1 MYVRAKRLVV
11 AAVALVVCAAV
22 AVGGCFLHSAL
33 AEEKKEGEK
42 SFIKW
47 VDFNIPMDMMEK
59 ALKLDVESHEKNEAV
74 VFNWVELLAYT
85 ATRNGGNWS
94 GVKTAKLDELAGL
107 LREGKTLEELTA
119 NLKNYNYF
127 LEAYTAVL
135 GGLVGSYEMQVK
147 AEGSEEPRWETK
159 YGLMGYSP
167 IAKNYP
173 YNDYDDFGS
182 SRDYGFKRKH
192 LGHDLMGATGTP
204 IIAVEGGVVEALGWN
219 QYGGWRIGIRSF
231 DQKRY
236 YYYAHLR
243 QNFPYNKTLRVG
255 SVVQPGDVIGYLG
268 HTGYSANENVNN
280 IRQPHLHFGIQ
291 LIFDESQKEGNN
303 EIWIDCYNIVRLLRR
318 HQSEVVKDPETKEYS
333 RVYDIRPIGAPERST
348 PENAP
353 DPLAEDPGPQE
364 GDGGEGTT
372 ENTTSTE

>member
-1 MYVRAKRLVV
+1 MTICIRARRLAV

-22 AVGGCFLHSAL
+22 AVGGCLLYGAL
-33 AEEKKEGEK
+33 AEESGEEK

-47 VDFNIPMDMMEK
+47 VDFNVPYDMLEK
-59 ALKLDVESHEKNEAV
+59 ALKLDVDSHQKDEAV
-74 VFNWVELLAYT
+74 KFNWVELLAYT
-85 ATRNGGNWS
+85 ATRSGGNWK
-94 GVKTAKLDELAGL
+94 GVKTTKLDELAAL
-107 LREGKTLEELTA
+107 LRQGKTMEELTA
-119 NLKNYNYF
+119 NLKHYDYF

-135 GGLVGSYEMQVK
+135 GGLVGSYEVQVK
-147 AEGSEEPRWETK
+147 AEGSEEMRWESR
-159 YGLMGYSP
+159 YGLMAFSP

-219 QYGGWRIGIRSF
+219 QYGGWRIGVRSF
-231 DQKRY
+231 DRKRY

-243 QNFPYNKTLRVG
+243 QNFPYNKALRVG
-255 SVVQPGDVIGYLG
+255 SVVMPGDVIGYLG

-303 EIWIDCYNIVRLLRR
+303 EIWIDCYQLVRLLRR
-318 HQSEVVKDPETKEYS
+318 HQSEVVKDTETKEYS
-333 RVYDIRPIGAPERST
+333 RVYDIRPAGQPQRSN

-353 DPLAEDPGPQE
+353 DPLAEDPGEPSSSQ
-364 GDGGEGTT
+364 T
-372 ENTTSTE
+372 